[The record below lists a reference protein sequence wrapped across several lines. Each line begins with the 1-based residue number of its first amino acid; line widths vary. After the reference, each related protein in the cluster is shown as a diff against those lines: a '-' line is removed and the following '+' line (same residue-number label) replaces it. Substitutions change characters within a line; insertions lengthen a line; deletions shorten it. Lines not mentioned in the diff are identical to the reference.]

1 MTGNAILRRLRAA
14 DIIIA
19 ETNDHQIRAVP
30 KMAYALIIYPVEY
43 TIITESHFGFIRQH
57 SLH

>member
-1 MTGNAILRRLRAA
+1 MTGNAILQRLRAA

-30 KMAYALIIYPVEY
+30 KMAHALII
-43 TIITESHFGFIRQH
+43 TRSNTR
-57 SLH
+57 